1 MYQAVQVKKGDSIS
15 FAGMFS
21 GSRAYVAFAGGL
33 DVPVVMGSKST
44 NLKLKVGGF
53 QGRKLGAGDE
63 IGFSAPRPVLK
74 NMHHARGLHCHGA
87 DAPRGSGTAGRLLY

>member
-74 NMHHARGLHCHGA
+74 NMHLRKITPEDLEGNRDIFKFHLCV
-87 DAPRGSGTAGRLLY
+87 YQ